1 MLARIAILSAGKTFT
16 DPLLVLPA
24 MLIIVLLIAARKT
37 SGTARRLIVISLLL
51 TMLLWLLSTPLV
63 AAVLTRTLYVAA
75 DSYTQPPEVI
85 LIASGG
91 MIRGP
96 APEYDMPSYASN
108 VRLIAGIEWWRQHPQ
123 ARLII
128 AGADTWPGGRS
139 TRTIELM
146 RELAMQRGV
155 PASAIELETWSTS
168 TREHPIG
175 LLKLRGI
182 TSNTRV
188 GVVTS
193 AWHMRR
199 AAREFRLHFRNVI
212 AHPAPLRHGSYAFYV
227 NTLLPDPAS
236 LDVSTSALHEWI
248 GSAWYALSR

>member
-1 MLARIAILSAGKTFT
+1 MLPRIAIFSAGKTFT
-16 DPLLVLPA
+16 DPLLVLLA
-24 MLIIVLLIAARKT
+24 LVILLLLIGARKT
-37 SGTARRLIVISLLL
+37 TGIARRLVVTALLL
-51 TMLLWLLSTPLV
+51 TMLLWILSTPLV
-63 AAVLTRTLYVAA
+63 ASALTRTLYVAP
-75 DSYTQPPEVI
+75 DNSTLSPEVI

-91 MIRGP
+91 MVRGP

-108 VRLIAGIEWWRQHPQ
+108 VRLIAGVEWWRQHPT

-155 PASAIELETWSTS
+155 PPSSIELETWSTS

-182 TSNTRV
+182 TPDTRV
-188 GVVTS
+188 GLVTS

-212 AHPAPLRHGSYAFYV
+212 AHPAPTRRGGYGLYV
-227 NTLLPDPAS
+227 NALLPDPAS
-236 LDVSTSALHEWI
+236 LDASTSALHEWI